1 VATAPISIVI
11 VDDAVEVR
19 GLARTQLRLSG
30 RFEILGEAGTGH
42 EAIELCRQLQPEMV
56 LLDVSMPEMDGLEA
70 LARIREVAPRSR
82 VVMFTGFDEAG
93 LGDRAR
99 ELGAAALIEKS
110 SGIAQL
116 ADHLV
121 AICNDGVV
129 GPTADERPEELD
141 RAVLDDHLE
150 RFREVFEE
158 AAIGMATMT
167 LTGRVIRTNKAMADL
182 IGHRVGDL
190 VGVPYTDLAAPH
202 DAAAISLAI
211 HQAQDGT
218 GRVVQFEH
226 MPRDSSDSSR
236 LLLGTAAP
244 VRDARGRPLYLFLQ
258 CQDVTAQRRAEEELR
273 QSEQRF
279 RLLVE
284 AVQDYAIFM
293 LDPEGRVMSWN
304 AGAQRIK
311 GYRSDE
317 IIGRHFRV
325 FYPEEAKEIEHPEHE
340 LLLARARGRYEEEGW
355 RIRKDGSR
363 FWASV
368 VITAVYDSSGT
379 LIGFAKVTRDMS
391 ERRQALLDAER
402 EAADQARFL
411 AVTAHELRSPIGVL
425 AGSSKLLVEHL
436 AELTDAERSELMES
450 ISVSAARLQR
460 LLRDLLTAARLE
472 ARAVQLKWQDIDVA
486 GLLAGTVTAAR
497 SAQPGAHT
505 ELDVPAG
512 LRVRGESDRLAQA
525 VDNLITNALRY
536 GAAPVS
542 VRARAVADQVEIS
555 VSDSGPGVPADL
567 QDRLFERFASGTS
580 PSGTGL
586 GLYIV
591 RELARAHGGEARYG
605 KDDAGRPS
613 FTIVLPAPPP
623 GVDALDTAMP

>member
-368 VITAVYDSSGT
+368 V
-379 LIGFAKVTRDMS
+379 
-391 ERRQALLDAER
+391 LDAER

-497 SAQPGAHT
+497 SAQPGAHI

-512 LRVRGESDRLAQA
+512 LQVRGEPDRLAQA
-525 VDNLITNALRY
+525 VDNLIINALRY

>member
-1 VATAPISIVI
+1 MVV
-11 VDDAVEVR
+11 VDDAAEVR
-19 GLARTQLRLSG
+19 VLVRTQLRLSG
-30 RFEILGEAGTGH
+30 RFSVVAEAGSGL
-42 EAIELCRQLQPEMV
+42 EAIDLCQQHQPDLV

-70 LARIREVAPRSR
+70 LVRIREVAPNTR

-110 SGIAQL
+110 TAITRLADQL
-116 ADHLV
+116 A
-121 AICNDGVV
+121 AICDDATVPSEPGEIA
-129 GPTADERPEELD
+129 GESD
-141 RAVLDDHLE
+141 RTVLDDHLE

-167 LTGRVIRTNKAMADL
+167 LTGRVVRANKA
-182 IGHRVGDL
+182 ICQL
-190 VGVPYTDLAAPH
+190 VGRTAGELVGMPYAELAAER
-202 DAAAISLAI
+202 DAGAIAKALRE
-211 HQAQDGT
+211 AQDGA

-226 MPRDSSDSSR
+226 TSR
-236 LLLGTAAP
+236 AAAEQRHLLATAAP

-258 CQDVTAQRRAEEELR
+258 CQDVTAQLRTEEQLR

-293 LDPEGRVMSWN
+293 LDTEGRVISWN
-304 AGAQRIK
+304 AGAERIK
-311 GYRSDE
+311 GYRGSE

-325 FYPEEAKEIEHPEHE
+325 FYPEEVQASGHPEYE
-340 LLLARARGRYEEEGW
+340 LEIARTRGKYGEEGW

-368 VITAVYDSSGT
+368 VITAVRDQTGD

-425 AGSSKLLVEHL
+425 AGSAKLLVEHL
-436 AELTDAERSELMES
+436 AELTDPERAELMDS
-450 ISVSAARLQR
+450 ISVSATRLQR

-486 GLLAGTVTAAR
+486 GLLAGAIAAAR
-497 SAQPGAHT
+497 SAQPDAEI
-505 ELDVPAG
+505 ELDAPAG
-512 LRVRGESDRLAQA
+512 LRVHGEPDRLAQA

-536 GAAPVS
+536 GAAPVCI
-542 VRARAVADQVEIS
+542 RARAVDDHVEIA
-555 VSDSGPGVPADL
+555 VSDGGPGVPADL
-567 QDRLFERFASGTS
+567 QERLFERFASGTS
-580 PSGTGL
+580 SGGTGL

-591 RELARAHGGEARYG
+591 RELARAHGGEASYG
-605 KDDAGRPS
+605 RDDAGRPC
-613 FTIVLPAPPP
+613 FTIVLPPPGA
-623 GVDALDTAMP
+623 GVDARDPGMP